1 MNGWRLSLQ
10 RIAVGVGLAGFALGG
25 CGSDGDGGSGSP
37 CSPGATQACV
47 CAGGAAGGQACAA
60 DGSRWLACDCSGGAV
75 IPDGGTTPDG
85 GGGGGSTAGF
95 VRVEPGTFT
104 MGSPSGE
111 PGRDSDE
118 AQHEVTLTRAFYLQA
133 TEVTQGQW
141 RALMNNNPSGFNSCG
156 DDCPVE
162 TVNWWEAAAY
172 ANALSG
178 QEGLPAC
185 YALEGCSEVSPG
197 NYMKC
202 GGVSVNAPG
211 GDPYQCAGYRL
222 PTEAEWEYAYRA
234 GTTTAYYDPNLDA
247 IAWYGSNSAGTTHLV
262 GEKTPNAWGLY
273 DMAGNVWEWCWD
285 WYGDYPLS
293 GVTNPTGS
301 GSVSFRVYRG
311 GSWYFDADGAR
322 AAGRGNYH
330 PDFRY
335 SYLGFRLA
343 RSAP

>member
-1 MNGWRLSLQ
+1 MRSTGWFLVSSAL
-10 RIAVGVGLAGFALGG
+10 AALALAG
-25 CGSDGDGGSGSP
+25 CGDGGEAGSSSG
-37 CSPGATQACV
+37 CTPGATQACV

-60 DGSRWLACDCSGGAV
+60 DGSRWLACDCTGGAV

-85 GGGGGSTAGF
+85 GGGGGSTDGF

-141 RALMNNNPSGFNSCG
+141 RALMNNNPSAFNSCG

-172 ANALSG
+172 ANALSAE
-178 QEGLPAC
+178 EGLPAC
-185 YALEGCSEVSPG
+185 YTLEGCSEVSPG
-197 NYMKC
+197 NHMEC
-202 GGVSVNAPG
+202 SAVSVNAPG
-211 GDPYQCAGYRL
+211 GDPYLCTGYRL

-234 GTTTAYYDPNLDA
+234 GTTTAYYDPNVDA
-247 IAWYGSNSAGTTHLV
+247 IGWLDSNSGGTTHPV
-262 GEKTPNAWGLY
+262 GEKTSNAWGLY

-285 WYGDYPLS
+285 WYGAYPSS

-301 GSVSFRVYRG
+301 GSGSARVDRG
-311 GSWYFDADGAR
+311 GSWSNVAGRAR
-322 AAGRGNYH
+322 AANR
-330 PDFRY
+330 DFGFPGDRY
-335 SYLGFRLA
+335 GSLGFRLA
-343 RSAP
+343 RSAL